1 MPDTID
7 IDAYFRRIG
16 YSGSRAPTLDTLRG
30 IHLHHAQTVPYENLD
45 PLLRRPVN
53 LDLPSLERKLVRE
66 GRGGYCFEQNLL
78 LAEVLRTLGFEL
90 TCLAARVTWN
100 APEGALRPRTHMLI
114 AVNFKD
120 GPYVADVGFG
130 GFTLT
135 APLRLAADIEQE
147 TPHELFRLVNAD
159 GRFVMQALLRD
170 AWKSLYHFDLQ
181 AQLLP
186 DYEVANWYVST
197 HPQSHF
203 TFVLMAALTAPGRRY
218 ALANNQLSIH
228 RIGAP
233 SQQRILSSAPEL
245 RGVLA
250 DTFRIVLPE
259 DEGLDPL
266 LARIA
271 AIPSS
276 GTGTS

>member
-1 MPDTID
+1 MPESLDL
-7 IDAYFRRIG
+7 DAYFQRIG
-16 YSGSRAPTLDTLRG
+16 YSGPRTPTLDTLRA
-30 IHLHHAQTVPYENLD
+30 IHLHHAQTVPFENLD
-45 PLLRRPVN
+45 PLLRRPVS
-53 LDLPSLERKLVRE
+53 LDLASLERKLVHE

-78 LAEVLRTLGFEL
+78 LAEVLRTLGYDL
-90 TCLAARVTWN
+90 TCLAARVVWN
-100 APEGALRPRTHMLI
+100 APEGALRPRSHMLI

-130 GFTLT
+130 GLTLS

-147 TPHELFRLVNAD
+147 TPHELFRLVNVD
-159 GRFVMQALLRD
+159 GRFLMQALVRD

-197 HPQSHF
+197 HPKSHF
-203 TFVLMAALTAPGRRY
+203 TFVLMAALTAPGCRY
-218 ALANNQLSIH
+218 ALGNNQLSVH
-228 RIGAP
+228 RMGAP
-233 SQQRILSSAPEL
+233 SEQRILSSAAEL
-245 RGVLA
+245 RRVLT
-250 DTFRIVLPE
+250 DTFRIMLPA
-259 DEGLDPL
+259 DEGLDTL

-271 AIPSS
+271 ASP